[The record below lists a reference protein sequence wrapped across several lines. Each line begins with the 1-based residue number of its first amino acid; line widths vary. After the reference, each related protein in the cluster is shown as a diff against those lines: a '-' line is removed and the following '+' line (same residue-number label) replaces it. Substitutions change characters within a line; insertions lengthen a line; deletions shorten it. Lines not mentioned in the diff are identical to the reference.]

1 VTHLGQRLSAYIDG
15 ELEASERERANWHMR
30 KCGSCREE
38 VAALWT
44 LKQRMN
50 GLRETASTTG
60 LTGLTHRLIGLSDL
74 QDLDDS
80 TLPGDIPSGETIWP
94 PPPPPGGWPA
104 HERPSPDATSAER
117 GGHPDQR
124 GGRLFLAGSL
134 AIFLAG
140 LGTAA
145 VIAGGEPQ
153 AQAPAPPVIP
163 SVDVLVAPHGY
174 VNQGSTGGGPGSDVF
189 VLRSRSQWHPSVGAT
204 YLSGQP

>member
-1 VTHLGQRLSAYIDG
+1 MTHLGQRLSAYIDG

-30 KCGSCREE
+30 KCGSCRDE

-44 LKQRMN
+44 LKRRMN

-60 LTGLTHRLIGLSDL
+60 LTGLTGRLISLSDL
-74 QDLDDS
+74 QDLDGW
-80 TLPGDIPSGETIWP
+80 TLSGDMPSGQTFWP
-94 PPPPPGGWPA
+94 PPPPPGGGPTR
-104 HERPSPDATSAER
+104 ERLSPDGTSSER
-117 GGHPDQR
+117 GSHPDQR
-124 GGRLFLAGSL
+124 GGRLFLAGSV

-153 AQAPAPPVIP
+153 AQAPAPPVTP
-163 SVDVLVAPHGY
+163 SVDVLVAPHSY
-174 VNQGSTGGGPGSDVF
+174 LNQGSAGGGAGSDVF
-189 VLRSRSQWHPSVGAT
+189 VLRSRSQWHPSVGVT